1 MLLSAR
7 HSGMRI
13 TLMHNPK
20 AGAKESAGKELTDH
34 FESAGHSVN
43 YQSTTQDH
51 YARALEDPAD
61 LVAIAGGDGTVAK
74 VALQLVGRNLPFMV
88 VPIGTANNIAR
99 ALGWEGDPRQLIPM
113 LSSAR
118 PVNLD
123 VGTASGPW
131 GNTIF
136 LEGVGAGLF
145 PRMMATH
152 ARNRQ
157 NQVTDPVDTHG
168 GLHGGIRLL
177 QDVLKDYQSREFH
190 LWIDRDELSGSFLL
204 LEVMN
209 IPSIG
214 PDLELA
220 PRADPGD
227 GYLDVVLGQKEN
239 RQTIEQLLS
248 ALVQKREPP
257 ALSVRRARKIRW
269 RGPATDLHYDD
280 ELWPDKSPPAQDR
293 NNDRGAVQIDVG
305 ILPGALK
312 VFVP

>member
-1 MLLSAR
+1 
-7 HSGMRI
+7 MRI

-118 PVNLD
+118 
-123 VGTASGPW
+123 
-131 GNTIF
+131 
-136 LEGVGAGLF
+136 
-145 PRMMATH
+145 
-152 ARNRQ
+152 
-157 NQVTDPVDTHG
+157 PVDTHG